1 MTLTPE
7 SDMQGTYHLHYHRTL
22 GSCNPVEAFASG
34 GSSGALAEWL
44 QPYDGLSDC
53 SLMDTSQRLGLQRS
67 ARPQPP
73 VKQACRRIILP
84 TGEDSTPSY
93 SGVLALFR
101 TVVPVAGDIG

>member
-67 ARPQPP
+67 ARPQPLYR
-73 VKQACRRIILP
+73 QARKGFTLPRADDSMLPPICSACFVLDSDARCR
-84 TGEDSTPSY
+84 
-93 SGVLALFR
+93 
-101 TVVPVAGDIG
+101 